1 MFNYNETNN
10 NSPNLISSEVNQ
22 IDETTSK
29 SINEQHLD
37 LIKEEY
43 NNLQEYLNRLKVL
56 TRNLNISSSII
67 TQHNMIN
74 SQEEQNELID
84 EYKTLYKYIY
94 RHIIGMDKIMKTLQE
109 AINNNISVLIQLKE
123 DITQYDE
130 FMSAMNNEDN
140 NFEQTRETYERT
152 IEKVNSFNKYNPV
165 NLQELGLLKNLD
177 LTTQNQNI
185 PTTLEPKQNI
195 INLQNTFNTLKKI
208 NSDFTTHLITLP
220 YTENKT
226 NIINFDIENDLDDD
240 FIIKKNKFQKPDEKE
255 SVKLDETLN
264 LENRIN
270 PETMKELNKFIVD
283 PIPDTNISLSDFNF
297 EVIQHP
303 DQKTISETNPKI
315 FSETNPK
322 IVSETKP
329 KQIQDFKSF
338 LNSNDELDDNDNL
351 DNEDQE
357 KTQKFYNFID
367 EFKDKSELSKSEKPI
382 NKSTDKI
389 EPKQL
394 IDKEDYT
401 IEQQLNEQQ
410 LKHPLNKYEYQ
421 EVFDNY
427 NVIDDETIKQNLSD
441 SSNGSIS
448 DTSDDTSDDDTEK
461 QIRTDIE
468 TAYSKSD
475 FSDKINYNQFNED
488 EHSYLNSDTNLLY
501 HNNDY
506 TYNHQ
511 LQQNNIYNNYNH
523 ARIELFKIHSNNQIT
538 DYVVTPTSIHWG
550 EESMKLFRS
559 ICENF
564 NYDNKEM
571 SMVSTTIRV
580 KTAFYE
586 LCNHLLPQVI
596 YCYVIDE
603 NINPPLYKLL
613 ENNDKM
619 IISNAFEEVMML
631 YLSNDKY
638 FESNKH
644 IDIIQ
649 TWNIL
654 YPELTI
660 NIF

>member
-10 NSPNLISSEVNQ
+10 NPPNLISSEVKQ

-94 RHIIGMDKIMKTLQE
+94 RHIIGMDKIMKTLQKS
-109 AINNNISVLIQLKE
+109 INNNISVLIQLKE

-130 FMSAMNNEDN
+130 FMSAMNNDDN
-140 NFEQTRETYERT
+140 NFEQTQKIYERT
-152 IEKVNSFNKYNPV
+152 IEKVNSFDKYNPV

-177 LTTQNQNI
+177 LTAQNQI
-185 PTTLEPKQNI
+185 TSTSPEPKQNI

-220 YTENKT
+220 YTEDKT

-240 FIIKKNKFQKPDEKE
+240 FIIEKNKFQKPDEKE
-255 SVKLDETLN
+255 SVKLDETPN
-264 LENRIN
+264 LEDRIN
-270 PETMKELNKFIVD
+270 PETMKELNKFIVN
-283 PIPDTNISLSDFNF
+283 PISDTNISLSDFNF

-303 DQKTISETNPKI
+303 DQKTI
-315 FSETNPK
+315 SETNPK

-351 DNEDQE
+351 DDEDQE

-367 EFKDKSELSKSEKPI
+367 EFKDKSESSKPKSEIQI

-410 LKHPLNKYEYQ
+410 LKHPFNKYEYQ
-421 EVFDNY
+421 EVFDDC

-441 SSNGSIS
+441 SSD
-448 DTSDDTSDDDTEK
+448 DTMFNNLDDTSDDDTEK
-461 QIRTDIE
+461 QIRSDIE
-468 TAYSKSD
+468 TAYSKSN
-475 FSDKINYNQFNED
+475 FSGNLNYNQFNED
-488 EHSYLNSDTNLLY
+488 EHSYLNSDTNLLH

-523 ARIELFKIHSNNQIT
+523 ARIELFKIHSNKQIT

-550 EESMKLFRS
+550 EESLKLFNN
-559 ICENF
+559 ICKVF
-564 NYDNKEM
+564 NYDKKEM